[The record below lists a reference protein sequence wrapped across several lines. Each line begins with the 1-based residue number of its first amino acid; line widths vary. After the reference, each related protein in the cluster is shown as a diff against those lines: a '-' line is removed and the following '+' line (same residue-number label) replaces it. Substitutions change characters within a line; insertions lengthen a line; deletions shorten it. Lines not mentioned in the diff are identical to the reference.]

1 MNGTEHFKRTI
12 QAYLEQRAAEDELF
26 AVSYKNPNKNMDDCI
41 TYILH
46 EVQKSGCNG
55 FTDGEIF
62 SLSVHYWDEADL
74 TVGSPISCNVIVNHV
89 VELTEEEKEEAR
101 TNAIKR
107 AQDEAYR
114 QMTSRKKPTT
124 AKTNNDVQQMSLF

>member
-26 AVSYKNPNKNMDDCI
+26 AVSYKNPNKNMDECI

-46 EVQKSGCNG
+46 EVQKSCCNG
-55 FTDGEIF
+55 FTDGEIY
-62 SLSVHYWDEADL
+62 SLAVHYFDEADL
-74 TVGSPISCNVIVNHV
+74 TVGNPISCSVKVNHV
-89 VELTEEEKEEAR
+89 VELTAEEKEEAR

-107 AQDEAYR
+107 AQEEAYR

-124 AKTNNDVQQMSLF
+124 RTNNDVKQMSLF

>member
-55 FTDGEIF
+55 FTDGEIY
-62 SLSVHYWDEADL
+62 SLSVHFFDETDL
-74 TVGSPISCNVIVNHV
+74 VVGSSISCNVVVNHV

-124 AKTNNDVQQMSLF
+124 RTNNDVQQMNLF